1 MQAWMV
7 WDHTLCTVGE
17 YHRRAIGVHRRGV
30 VETAAIGVGIVESSC
45 PVSRYRAGAGHQSHG
60 AAGASGEGAGQIQ
73 QGNGGVDRETDQPG
87 IVVPT
92 IDDPGFLKDLRQTG
106 NGVIG
111 DVHDGAFLIHWFC
124 SLVMIK
130 AGIDRTDVTKL
141 LPGGR
146 VMATTKIHAPDDTA
160 GRELMR
166 VGREA
171 LKMFERWRTWNLR
184 HASKV
189 AREC

>member
-92 IDDPGFLKDLRQTG
+92 IDDPGFLKDLRQTTMKS
-106 NGVIG
+106 NSI
-111 DVHDGAFLIHWFC
+111 C
-124 SLVMIK
+124 SVMCCVLVMRRPSR
-130 AGIDRTDVTKL
+130 AAWV
-141 LPGGR
+141 
-146 VMATTKIHAPDDTA
+146 
-160 GRELMR
+160 
-166 VGREA
+166 
-171 LKMFERWRTWNLR
+171 
-184 HASKV
+184 S
-189 AREC
+189 